1 MKFTIAIGNS
11 RKDKVW
17 KNQDIT
23 WEAFTNRVCQTY
35 RTGESA
41 DEYKRLSK
49 AKQDAIKDIGG
60 FIAGKLREGKRKNGF
75 VEYRSMLTLD
85 MDYALKD
92 IWDQIDLF
100 YDFTC
105 CIYSTHKHTA
115 EKPRLRLIIPL
126 ARTVTADEYTA
137 IARKVAEDIG
147 IDQFDDT
154 TYEPVRLMY
163 WPSTSA
169 DGEFVFKDQKGILLD
184 PDKIL
189 ARYKDWRDS
198 SSWPVSSRQSIV
210 VKKSIA
216 KQADPLE
223 KEGIIGTF
231 CRTYSMHDVIEKFLS
246 DVYKPSVVPDR
257 YDYISGES
265 TAGVVIYDDKF
276 AFSHHATDPA
286 SSKLCNAFDLVRLH
300 KFGGLDSDAPEGTV
314 PSKLPSY
321 AAMVEFCTQDD
332 TVKGQVIKERIDQAE
347 EDFNGVDDKWQ
358 EKLVINKNGQVINS
372 LSNLILI
379 LQSDENLKPIVFN
392 QFSDGMEIIG
402 DVPWKHPS
410 KFWRDADDA
419 QLISYI
425 DSHYGTFSKQ
435 NYLTAV
441 TKVTDDKSYHPI
453 RQYLQGLPEWD
464 RIERIDT
471 LLTDYLGAD
480 DNEYVRAVTRKVL
493 CAAVARVLSP
503 GCKYDTILVLNGP
516 QGIGKSTL
524 ISKLGG
530 EWFSDS
536 LQLSDT
542 HDKTAAEKL
551 QGYWIFEIGELAGL
565 RKAEV
570 ETLRSFLSRQN
581 DIYRASFGRRPA
593 PHPRQCIFIGTTN
606 AENGYLRDTTGNRRF
621 WPVKVN
627 GKSIKKPWQLNED
640 IIKQIWAEALK
651 KYEGGES
658 LYLDE
663 RLTQIAADE
672 QSEAMEA
679 DEREALVREYLDKLL
694 PEKWSSMNLYE
705 RRNFLNGGEF
715 GTQEVGTVKRTR
727 VCIMEIWCE
736 CFGKEQANLK
746 RSDGNEI
753 RAIMARIKDWKKQSS
768 KSRFSMY
775 GILQGYVRKDNV
787 LPS

>member
-23 WEAFTNRVCQTY
+23 WEAFTKRVSQTY
-35 RTGESA
+35 RTSESVN
-41 DEYKRLSK
+41 EYKKLSK
-49 AKQDAIKDIGG
+49 AQQDAIKDIGG
-60 FIAGKLREGKRKNGF
+60 FVAGKLREGRRKNGF
-75 VEYRSMLTLD
+75 VDYRSMLTLD

-92 IWDQIDLF
+92 IWDQIELF

-105 CIYSTHKHTA
+105 CIYSTHKYTP

-126 ARTVTADEYTA
+126 TRTVTADEYTA
-137 IARKVAEDIG
+137 VSRRLAADIG

-169 DGEFVFKDQKGILLD
+169 DGAFIFKEQQGVLLD
-184 PDKIL
+184 PDKLL

-231 CRTYSMHDVIEKFLS
+231 CRTYSIQDAIEKFLS
-246 DVYKPSVVPDR
+246 DVYKPSVIPDR
-257 YDYISGES
+257 YDYIAGES

-276 AFSHHATDPA
+276 SFSHHATDPA
-286 SSKLCNAFDLVRLH
+286 SGKLCNAFDLVRLH
-300 KFGGLDSDAPEGTV
+300 RFRELDTDVPEGTI
-314 PSKLPSY
+314 PSKRPSY
-321 AAMVEFCTQDD
+321 KAMAEFCTKDEV
-332 TVKGQVIKERIDQAE
+332 VKGQVVKERIGQAA
-347 EDFNGVDDKWQ
+347 EDFNVADDKWQ
-358 EKLVINKNGQVINS
+358 EKLDVNKNGQVVNS
-372 LSNLILI
+372 LKNLILI
-379 LQSDENLKPIVFN
+379 LQNDELLKHIVFN

-402 DVPWKHPS
+402 EVPWKHPS

-419 QLISYI
+419 QLMSYV
-425 DSHYGTFSKQ
+425 DLHYGTFSKQ
-435 NYLTAV
+435 NYITAV
-441 TKVTDDKSYHPI
+441 AKVTDDRSYHPI
-453 RQYLQGLPEWD
+453 RQYLEGLPVWD
-464 RIERIDT
+464 GIERIDT
-471 LLTDYLGAD
+471 LLIDYLGAAD
-480 DNEYVRAVTRKVL
+480 SEYVRAVTRKVL
-493 CAAVARVLSP
+493 CAAVARVLRP

-565 RKAEV
+565 RKAEI

-581 DIYRASFGRRPA
+581 DIYRASFGRRPT
-593 PHPRQCIFIGTTN
+593 PHLRQCVFIGTTN
-606 AENGYLRDTTGNRRF
+606 AESGYLRDTTGNRRF
-621 WPVKVN
+621 WPVKVI
-627 GKSIKKPWQLNED
+627 GHSRKRAWMLSEEEIL
-640 IIKQIWAEALK
+640 QIWAEALA
-651 KYEGGES
+651 KYQSGET

-663 RLTQIAADE
+663 RLSEAAE
-672 QSEAMEA
+672 EQQSEAMEA
-679 DEREALVREYLDKLL
+679 DEREALVQEYLERPL
-694 PEKWSSMNLYE
+694 PENWNTLVLYE
-705 RRNFLNGGEF
+705 RRNYLNGNEF
-715 GTQEVGTVKRTR
+715 GGAGVKGTVRRDR
-727 VCIMEIWCE
+727 VCVMEIWCE

-746 RSDGNEI
+746 RLDGNEI
-753 RAIMARIKDWKKQSS
+753 RTIMSKLKNWKKHES
-768 KSRFSMY
+768 KIRFPLY
-775 GILQGYVRKDNV
+775 GVLQGYLRVNNE
-787 LPS
+787 

>member
-11 RKDKVW
+11 RKDKIW

-23 WEAFTNRVCQTY
+23 WESFTKRVSQTY
-35 RTGESA
+35 RTSELVN
-41 DEYKRLSK
+41 EYKKLSK
-49 AKQDAIKDIGG
+49 AQQDAIKDIGG
-60 FIAGKLREGKRKNGF
+60 FVAGQLREGRRKNGF

-85 MDYALKD
+85 MDYALQD
-92 IWDQIDLF
+92 IWDQIELF

-105 CIYSTHKHTA
+105 CIYSTHKHTY

-137 IARKVAEDIG
+137 VSRRLAADIG

-169 DGEFVFKDQKGILLD
+169 DGEFVFKEQQGVLLD
-184 PDKIL
+184 PDKLL
-189 ARYKDWRDS
+189 ARYADWRDS
-198 SSWPVSSRQSIV
+198 SSWPVSSRQGLV

-231 CRTYSMHDVIEKFLS
+231 CRTYSIQDVMEKFLA
-246 DVYKPSVVPDR
+246 DVYKPSIVPDR
-257 YDYISGES
+257 YDYIAGES
-265 TAGVVIYDDKF
+265 TAGVVIYDEKF
-276 AFSHHATDPA
+276 SFSHHATDPA
-286 SSKLCNAFDLVRLH
+286 SGKLCNAFDLVRLH
-300 KFGGLDSDAPEGTV
+300 KFRDLDTDVPEGTL
-314 PSKLPSY
+314 PSKRPSY
-321 AAMVEFCTQDD
+321 KAMTEFCTKDEV
-332 TVKGQVIKERIDQAE
+332 VKGQVVKERIGQVA
-347 EDFNGVDDKWQ
+347 EDFNVTDDKWQ
-358 EKLVINKNGQVINS
+358 EKLDVNKNGQVVNS
-372 LSNLILI
+372 LKNLILI
-379 LQSDENLKPIVFN
+379 LQNDELLKHIVFN

-402 DVPWKHPS
+402 EVPWKHPS

-419 QLISYI
+419 QLMSYV

-435 NYLTAV
+435 NYITAV
-441 TKVTDDKSYHPI
+441 AKVTDDRSYHPI
-453 RQYLQGLPEWD
+453 RQYLESLPVWD
-464 RIERIDT
+464 GIERIDP
-471 LLTDYLGAD
+471 LLIDYLGAAD
-480 DNEYVRAVTRKVL
+480 SEYVRAVTRKVL
-493 CAAVARVLSP
+493 CAAVARVLRP

-565 RKAEV
+565 RKAEI

-581 DIYRASFGRRPA
+581 DIYRASFGRRPT
-593 PHPRQCIFIGTTN
+593 PHLRQCVFIGTTN
-606 AENGYLRDTTGNRRF
+606 AESGYLRDTTGNRRF
-621 WPVKVN
+621 WPVKVI
-627 GKSIKKPWQLNED
+627 GHSRKRAWMLSEEEIL
-640 IIKQIWAEALK
+640 QIWAESLA
-651 KYEGGES
+651 KYQSGET

-663 RLTQIAADE
+663 KLSEAAEAE

-679 DEREALVREYLDKLL
+679 DEREALVQEYLERLL
-694 PEKWSSMNLYE
+694 PDNWNTLDLYE
-705 RRNFLNGGEF
+705 RRNYLNGNEF
-715 GTQEVGTVKRTR
+715 GGAGVKGTVRRDR
-727 VCIMEIWCE
+727 VCVMEIWCE

-746 RSDGNEI
+746 RLDGNEI
-753 RAIMARIKDWKKQSS
+753 RTIMSKLKNWKKHES
-768 KSRFSMY
+768 KIRFPLY
-775 GILQGYVRKDNV
+775 GVLQGYLRVNNE
-787 LPS
+787 